1 MPCRWTRCSAS
12 WSRNESYPTNTFLH
26 GSSTQVHPRYTL
38 EPTVTRWALRNT
50 ILTPEMTTV
59 HRCQVLTAMA
69 TGVHTVKEGYG
80 LLESGSPVNHC
91 HEGLSCGFSAGNG
104 AHARAAALGR
114 ELRARAARWN
124 RRGSRLLVARQ
135 GCVLARAALVAM
147 FDMALAARRLLHRH
161 GE

>member
-1 MPCRWTRCSAS
+1 MKVCAQSGQRRADICMLCTRL
-12 WSRNESYPTNTFLH
+12 FD
-26 GSSTQVHPRYTL
+26 
-38 EPTVTRWALRNT
+38 
-50 ILTPEMTTV
+50 
-59 HRCQVLTAMA
+59 
-69 TGVHTVKEGYG
+69 KEGYG